1 MRHCA
6 SVRPVRF
13 AHHSALACAAVFTM
27 GGGNR
32 GGPRALITVKDSVT
46 YFNDPDTASI
56 FTERLAA
63 ALVQSSGDGLT
74 GMFQKKLRT
83 VAEELSSQAAVATIT
98 GVNIGTGGTASKVVR
113 PWCKGLSNR
122 IRCETRS
129 SGQAKHDMSAFARV
143 AAAGSEPDTCGST
156 DAEEAG
162 PLVSPSDTHSSGEE
176 EEAYS
181 ASTCHDHHGLD
192 SGGSNSG
199 TDIGATHDCNPSPQK
214 FCLFDGETRHA
225 GVQTTEQAVKGDTP
239 ILASMACLW
248 STVAALQLRM
258 AALEAPDGLTSEG
271 MVQGAVV
278 QTGTEHEEYIIA
290 KDMEVLRLQ
299 ATLKATE
306 ESINNKDKEILK
318 LQASVVA
325 SEGSIIDKDKDLLK
339 LQATLK
345 ANEESITTRD
355 NEVKDMVAEE
365 KAKRMKVQ
373 EDLDKVQELW
383 PEEELKCRSSRQ
395 VPQAGAGTGSAGRWL
410 KEMDDVMKSNAQELD
425 EAKDMHKKELDE
437 VMKLNAQVLRDLDEV
452 KDMHKKESED
462 VKKLNA
468 QVFTGHDEVKDMPK
482 RPSKSIVRKTSCGQL
497 ILSQVQEQEQV
508 QEQQG
513 EQVQQVQPAQLLQQL
528 RRNREGGGQFQEQE
542 QIQGG
547 RAQEAEEAKGQRG
560 QGEAEE
566 AKGQRGQGGQGRG
579 RGRASSR
586 RAVAERETVGRKG
599 QKDQEGEEGE
609 KGGGKKREAGRV
621 INTVN
626 ARREQTL
633 PKSCEKINCPREVS
647 RTIDL
652 NRQLL
657 TEHQEQEQRQRSKE
671 GTTGVGQGICYEHSF
686 SFQALQSEEQE
697 QEQDPEP
704 VFAEDND
711 QRVQWLTQM
720 IEKRKSKPGIA
731 EETAKEMHG
740 YFADIGFSWEGFR
753 RDLSAADPK
762 GLKTAVWTLQDIFEK
777 GKDKGQ
783 FAVAAGRCSRQVQQ
797 AVLQVQQA
805 GG

>member
-1 MRHCA
+1 MA
-6 SVRPVRF
+6 GT
-13 AHHSALACAAVFTM
+13 ATAAEE
-27 GGGNR
+27 
-32 GGPRALITVKDSVT
+32 
-46 YFNDPDTASI
+46 TAAG
-56 FTERLAA
+56 ERLTLALESVKAA
-63 ALVQSSGDGLT
+63 KGIAAGEKKALSRWAVEVFFQPAVAANKSGGAGDDQQLEQFAEDYKELMAQAGHKACDILPSKVANDVRSLMRARGAKVHPVGKGKCKRVLQEAQEAIKRHKGKGKSQGGVASDGGKLCDAIMVF
-74 GMFQKKLRT
+74 GMPEQNT
-83 VAEELSSQAAVATIT
+83 TDEELSS
-98 GVNIGTGGTASKVVR
+98 
-113 PWCKGLSNR
+113 
-122 IRCETRS
+122 
-129 SGQAKHDMSAFARV
+129 
-143 AAAGSEPDTCGST
+143 
-156 DAEEAG
+156 
-162 PLVSPSDTHSSGEE
+162 
-176 EEAYS
+176 
-181 ASTCHDHHGLD
+181 D
-192 SGGSNSG
+192 SG
-199 TDIGATHDCNPSPQK
+199 
-214 FCLFDGETRHA
+214 
-225 GVQTTEQAVKGDTP
+225 
-239 ILASMACLW
+239 
-248 STVAALQLRM
+248 
-258 AALEAPDGLTSEG
+258 
-271 MVQGAVV
+271 
-278 QTGTEHEEYIIA
+278 
-290 KDMEVLRLQ
+290 KDQ
-299 ATLKATE
+299 
-306 ESINNKDKEILK
+306 
-318 LQASVVA
+318 
-325 SEGSIIDKDKDLLK
+325 
-339 LQATLK
+339 
-345 ANEESITTRD
+345 
-355 NEVKDMVAEE
+355 
-365 KAKRMKVQ
+365 Q
-373 EDLDKVQELW
+373 E
-383 PEEELKCRSSRQ
+383 PEEELAGNTST
-395 VPQAGAGTGSAGRWL
+395 GAGTQFFDLYDENSDIADDDSGQAYEAWLISALWSRRI
-410 KEMDDVMKSNAQELD
+410 EADIQADVIAAQAHIEGKCMID
-425 EAKDMHKKELDE
+425 IDTPP
-437 VMKLNAQVLRDLDEV
+437 N
-452 KDMHKKESED
+452 KESKCMVDIGTQRTVQAEE
-462 VKKLNA
+462 
-468 QVFTGHDEVKDMPK
+468 QVQAATPQ
-482 RPSKSIVRKTSCGQL
+482 IQGQKPGGGK
-497 ILSQVQEQEQV
+497 VQEQEQV

-797 AVLQVQQA
+797 AVLQVQQEQMGA
-805 GG
+805 TCVGMDSIVMALATAHL